1 MISRIISI
9 FFLTFFITNNAYAK
23 VGKGDLTF
31 TPEILE
37 YFLKYVRDEN
47 ATSFVV
53 SKDGKFALYG
63 ICIDYGYGCSGGPG
77 HTGTMM
83 KNCKKVYG
91 QRCYI
96 FAQTKKFAQDKD
108 TRTKRIRWN
117 KSDYEFLP
125 GNRYGLIDK
134 NGKKSYSDI
143 IAEGC
148 DSKFKCWGISRDISN
163 KEIYIILTQLGF
175 LKDNSPKKRLEA
187 NINPNENID
196 TKIKKLFELYK
207 SGGLS
212 KDEFDIAKKMLLY
225 SEN

>member
-37 YFLKYVRDEN
+37 YFIKYLRDPGS
-47 ATSFVV
+47 TSFVI
-53 SKDGKFALYG
+53 SEDGKFALYG
-63 ICIDYGYGCSGGPG
+63 ICGVSGYGCSGGPG

-96 FAQTKKFAQDKD
+96 FAQTKTFAQDKD
-108 TRTKRIRWN
+108 KRTKRIRWN

-125 GNRYGLIDK
+125 GTLYGLIDK

-187 NINPNENID
+187 NINPNENIA
-196 TKIKKLFELYK
+196 TKIKKLFDLYK
-207 SGGLS
+207 SGALS
-212 KDEFDIAKKMLLY
+212 EDEFKIAKKMLLY